1 MDTHAVKISI
11 FIIEDD
17 PDDQELLKLAFE
29 TRKVPVQLKF
39 ANNSSQALAFLLNCT
54 SAEQPDIIVSDYNI
68 PMMNGEEFLT
78 KLQADERYA
87 QTPKVILST
96 AASPSAI
103 QNCMASGASRYM
115 VKPYNFD
122 DLVGI
127 VTGII
132 ALHQPGD

>member
-54 SAEQPDIIVSDYNI
+54 TEEQPDIIISDYNI
-68 PMMNGEEFLT
+68 
-78 KLQADERYA
+78 
-87 QTPKVILST
+87 
-96 AASPSAI
+96 
-103 QNCMASGASRYM
+103 
-115 VKPYNFD
+115 
-122 DLVGI
+122 
-127 VTGII
+127 
-132 ALHQPGD
+132 